1 MQCAG
6 GMKIYPPKVLNK
18 IYQLKKK
25 FNTLLI
31 LDEIATGFGRVGTM
45 FAFHQAK
52 VKPDIVCIGKGL
64 TGGIISLSATVST
77 KKIFNAFLGK
87 RKY

>member
-1 MQCAG
+1 MCRRNENISAQS
-6 GMKIYPPKVLNK
+6 INK

-31 LDEIATGFGRVGTM
+31 LDEIATGFGRAGTI

-52 VKPDIVCIGKGL
+52 VKPD
-64 TGGIISLSATVST
+64 SMYRERSYWR
-77 KKIFNAFLGK
+77 N
-87 RKY
+87 Y